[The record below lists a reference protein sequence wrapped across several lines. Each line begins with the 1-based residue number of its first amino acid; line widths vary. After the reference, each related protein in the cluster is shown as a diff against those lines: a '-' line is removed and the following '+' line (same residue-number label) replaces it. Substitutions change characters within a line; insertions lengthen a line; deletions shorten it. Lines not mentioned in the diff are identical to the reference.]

1 MMDKIKRAAI
11 KLSKE
16 TISVK
21 FSKSDQLQQR
31 SDLNLIKLPVIRITS
46 AHLIVMLG
54 NSMKDPSNFVMVFP
68 QLIITVPVVF
78 RELAQLVQFDLLEAQ
93 VLWLQ
98 SEGELV
104 QILRGWAAHSL
115 KVKVVNTSKKAVVGI
130 IIH

>member
-54 NSMKDPSNFVMVFP
+54 NSM
-68 QLIITVPVVF
+68 
-78 RELAQLVQFDLLEAQ
+78 
-93 VLWLQ
+93 
-98 SEGELV
+98 
-104 QILRGWAAHSL
+104 
-115 KVKVVNTSKKAVVGI
+115 
-130 IIH
+130 